1 MQEIDVSCP
10 IIRNPNASD
19 RDWERQITAGRQ
31 VSPGSSSLENG
42 GNEMTENEWDEQ
54 MECNRRIATTS
65 FSSDREQSNE
75 TAEMDGGEW
84 DPTFDMGLDRETH
97 FCKYLLRKSREIRRC
112 SWIEMWRRISM
123 WQRIVDLP
131 NVSVIGLSRRSLH
144 RDGKADQCPDEQRGN
159 NTLHLDNVHSFN
171 EF

>member
-1 MQEIDVSCP
+1 MQEIDASSCP

-19 RDWERQITAGRQ
+19 RDWERQVTAGRQ
-31 VSPGSSSLENG
+31 VSPGSLSLGNG
-42 GNEMTENEWDEQ
+42 ENEMTENEWDRQ

-97 FCKYLLRKSREIRRC
+97 FCKYLLRKCREIRRC
-112 SWIEMWRRISM
+112 SWIEM
-123 WQRIVDLP
+123 
-131 NVSVIGLSRRSLH
+131 
-144 RDGKADQCPDEQRGN
+144 
-159 NTLHLDNVHSFN
+159 
-171 EF
+171 